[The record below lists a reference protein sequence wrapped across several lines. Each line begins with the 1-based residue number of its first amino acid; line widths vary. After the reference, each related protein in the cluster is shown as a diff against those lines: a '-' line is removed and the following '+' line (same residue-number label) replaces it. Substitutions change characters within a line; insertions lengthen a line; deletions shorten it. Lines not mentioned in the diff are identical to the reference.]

1 MEVVRIK
8 KLAVDINSLKDGRV
22 RKPRL
27 CNINTSNDGYIVFG
41 DTVAI
46 AVGSGE
52 HFIGILK
59 RQRDLRFIL

>member
-1 MEVVRIK
+1 MEGVRIK
-8 KLAVDINSLKDGRV
+8 ELTVDINSLKDGGIRE
-22 RKPRL
+22 PRL
-27 CNINTSNDGYIVFG
+27 CDINTSNNRYIVFG

-59 RQRDLRFIL
+59 RQRDIRFIL